1 MANFRFVEGCM
12 EKVNMGYD
20 KEKAVES
27 TVRELFTGQ
36 STAIP
41 VRCFYFFHIIRLLS
55 TPLSLTWIM
64 TFLLKVLIINIL
76 SIFIPLYTLQR
87 LHNTTKR
94 TEKMNIFIAEET
106 AFGLE
111 LKLFQWWLGCGRY
124 RVPYVKFLCLWFIR
138 SSPVWLTSYFFNKKL
153 G

>member
-1 MANFRFVEGCM
+1 
-12 EKVNMGYD
+12 MGYD

-27 TVRELFTGQ
+27 IVRELFTGQ

-41 VRCFYFFHIIRLLS
+41 VRCFLFFFHIIRLLS

-87 LHNTTKR
+87 LHNTTQR
-94 TEKMNIFIAEET
+94 TVKMNIFIAEET

-111 LKLFQWWLGCGRY
+111 QKLFQ
-124 RVPYVKFLCLWFIR
+124 
-138 SSPVWLTSYFFNKKL
+138 
-153 G
+153 

>member
-1 MANFRFVEGCM
+1 
-12 EKVNMGYD
+12 MGYD

-41 VRCFYFFHIIRLLS
+41 VRCFYFFHIRLLS

-111 LKLFQWWLGCGRY
+111 QKLFQ
-124 RVPYVKFLCLWFIR
+124 
-138 SSPVWLTSYFFNKKL
+138 
-153 G
+153 

>member
-1 MANFRFVEGCM
+1 MFF
-12 EKVNMGYD
+12 
-20 KEKAVES
+20 
-27 TVRELFTGQ
+27 
-36 STAIP
+36 I
-41 VRCFYFFHIIRLLS
+41 FFHIIRLLS

-87 LHNTTKR
+87 LHNTTQR
-94 TEKMNIFIAEET
+94 TVKMNIFIAEET

-111 LKLFQWWLGCGRY
+111 QKLFQWWLGCGRY

-153 G
+153 GKNLIINFIFNSFKRCCIFASKIMYQLSIQVITCK